1 MWSDFI
7 EQREIQ
13 QLGKL
18 GVKQYQQS
26 IKVFLSVVEMITSKS
41 VPIFLVSPE
50 FADVGLI
57 PL

>member
-50 FADVGLI
+50 VADVGLI